1 VEGLIGLAV
10 LGAISLV
17 KMPIAIWQSKSTA
30 SGIRAS
36 SGCRRRSSRTFA
48 ATPVDAACADA
59 LAAAILKAVRAKQA
73 PSRIYLG
80 LSGRWVL

>member
-1 VEGLIGLAV
+1 VHHQVAVAGRRGL
-10 LGAISLV
+10 
-17 KMPIAIWQSKSTA
+17 
-30 SGIRAS
+30 
-36 SGCRRRSSRTFA
+36 FA